1 MTYPTI
7 MPAITLDFANSQ
19 QLDPRITFSRSSGA
33 TYINSAGQVASAAD
47 HEARFDHDGNGECL
61 GLLIEESRANL
72 FDESE
77 NLAAWSSSFWTKA
90 NNQAISP
97 DGTLNAAS
105 FVPNV
110 GTTSQSSGR
119 AVTHPQSGEYTCSVF
134 AKPNGITKLKMR
146 FSGSSYQAFFD
157 LTGDGS
163 VIQDQN
169 GTASI
174 LKYPNGWYKCIFTI
188 NDAVGETAEW
198 QLGHNDTTSV
208 DGTNGFYVWGMQV
221 EEGSFPTSYIPT
233 SGSTVTRADDVC
245 QIEGDNFSRWYSQS
259 YGTIVTG
266 HNTPTQQMENSTAAT
281 QMWSFNDGSTSNRIH
296 TTQAV
301 NGQIGYK
308 IAAGGATSA
317 RYNDNVWSNLIDV
330 DVKSAMAYATDNVN
344 WAYQGILQT
353 ADTSAA
359 MPTGINKVN
368 IGANL
373 LNLHTF
379 TGHISR
385 LSYYNERLTDAELQT
400 LTS

>member
-1 MTYPTI
+1 MSTYPTVR
-7 MPAITLDFANSQ
+7 PSLTLDFQKSK
-19 QLDPRITFSRSSGA
+19 QLDPRITFSRTQA
-33 TYINSAGQVASAAD
+33 TGKASYVQGGVIKYAD
-47 HEARFDHDGNGECL
+47 EHQARFEDK
-61 GLLIEESRANL
+61 GLLIEELRANL

-77 NLAAWSSSFWTKA
+77 NLEAWSSSLWTKA

-233 SGSTVTRADDVC
+233 SGSALTRSADVA
-245 QIEGDNFSRWYSQS
+245 QITGDNFSSWYNPNESTWYAEGDQMTLDSDDNQVGRQSLFVDRYANISPQRWNANSWRGKHNNAS
-259 YGTIVTG
+259 IIPVFTTPVT
-266 HNTPTQQMENSTAAT
+266 PK
-281 QMWSFNDGSTSNRIH
+281 GSTVK
-296 TTQAV
+296 TTYAV
-301 NGQIGYK
+301 DGTNGKVCVEGTLSSTGTLSTYPQNTELRLGR
-308 IAAGGATSA
+308 SD
-317 RYNDNVWSNLIDV
+317 RLVVNDDWR
-330 DVKSAMAYATDNVN
+330 
-344 WAYQGILQT
+344 
-353 ADTSAA
+353 
-359 MPTGINKVN
+359 
-368 IGANL
+368 
-373 LNLHTF
+373 
-379 TGHISR
+379 GHISR
-385 LSYYNERLTDAELQT
+385 LSYYSERLTDEQLEA